1 MYDELDIENAIRQ
14 APTPTAA
21 AAIRA
26 AARGDA
32 AKSNIGNRLSPSE
45 REALEA
51 FKQGARAGES
61 VRQQEAKHGGRAAI
75 ERKER
80 AFAGVR
86 SMNEHEGKK

>member
-1 MYDELDIENAIRQ
+1 MSDKDLNIQNAIAQ
-14 APTPTAA
+14 APNASVA
-21 AAIRA
+21 KAIR
-26 AARGDA
+26 DA
-32 AKSNIGNRLSPSE
+32 AQNNLAARLSPSE
-45 REALEA
+45 RAALEA

-86 SMNEHEGKK
+86 SQNQHSGGK